1 MLRRKIYNDLVA
13 WKQRSGGTTAL
24 LIDGARRVGKSF
36 IAKEFAANEYKSHII
51 IDFGNVPK
59 DVLDIFENDSTD
71 LDMFLPSCPSSSEHS
86 FTTESP
92 SSCLTRCSSS
102 PAHGSLSSTLW
113 RMGATIIWKPVLSSG
128 SRRTSRTL
136 SSHRRR
142 NIWRCSPWTL
152 RNFYG
157 RWVMRSPFRLSG
169 RHSRRENPW
178 VRRCIER
185 S

>member
-71 LDMFLPSCPSSSEHS
+71 LDMFFAKLSV
-86 FTTESP
+86 FFGTQLYNRESLIVFDEVQQFP
-92 SSCLTRCSSS
+92 RARQLIKYLVADGRYDYLET
-102 PAHGSLSSTLW
+102 GSLIVLHIHDSVPP
-113 RMGATIIWKPVLSSG
+113 APVFRQKDRSAHSHIMQYLAVISQVRNGFNVRHIYQLLSN
-128 SRRTSRTL
+128 TVYPIL
-136 SSHRRR
+136 
-142 NIWRCSPWTL
+142 L
-152 RNFYG
+152 
-157 RWVMRSPFRLSG
+157 
-169 RHSRRENPW
+169 
-178 VRRCIER
+178 
-185 S
+185 

>member
-71 LDMFLPSCPSSSEHS
+71 LDMFFAKLSV
-86 FTTESP
+86 FFGTQLYNRESLIVFDEVQQFP
-92 SSCLTRCSSS
+92 RARQLIKYLVADGALRLFGNRFSH
-102 PAHGSLSSTLW
+102 PAQEERQGHYHPIGGGT
-113 RMGATIIWKPVLSSG
+113 SG
-128 SRRTSRTL
+128 DVPL
-136 SSHRRR
+136 G
-142 NIWRCSPWTL
+142 L
-152 RNFYG
+152 
-157 RWVMRSPFRLSG
+157 
-169 RHSRRENPW
+169 
-178 VRRCIER
+178 
-185 S
+185 